1 MSKTFLKISFLG
13 LVLVAGAPSA
23 VRADGPPG
31 FGGDVSDVGG
41 GGGGAGV
48 PLDSGV
54 SLLLAAGIGY
64 GAKKYA
70 DSRKAAKVNN

>member
-1 MSKTFLKISFLG
+1 MGLRALEAMSPMS
-13 LVLVAGAPSA
+13 
-23 VRADGPPG
+23 
-31 FGGDVSDVGG
+31 GG